1 MAENASKGHPS
12 GKRRVEKT
20 STSTALELHEAHRK
34 RVTKSDVLR
43 EATRLFAEKGYDGLT
58 MGELATRV
66 GLRKASLFHHFP
78 TKDALYERVLATLVE
93 AVEAAVFRALTT
105 DDSAVARLDS
115 LSDAITAALGAHPH
129 AARLLVGE
137 AIHGGPLMREILGS
151 KIDAL
156 LSSAR
161 EFVRIGQGQG
171 VFDRELDPTHVVLTI
186 AGAHFIPFAVE
197 DIVHRFTG
205 AVPAHPAF
213 VGARTVAIRE
223 QVRRM
228 LGVRK

>member
-1 MAENASKGHPS
+1 MVENASKGHPS
-12 GKRRVEKT
+12 GKRRVEK
-20 STSTALELHEAHRK
+20 SIGPVAQDIDAHRK
-34 RVTKSDVLR
+34 RVNKGDVVR

-78 TKDALYERVLATLVE
+78 TKDALYERVLTTLVE
-93 AVEAAVFRALTT
+93 AMETAVFGALGTEGT
-105 DDSAVARLDS
+105 ALDRLDS
-115 LSDAITAALGAHPH
+115 LSDAITAALGSHPH

-137 AIHGGPLMREILGS
+137 AVHGGALMREILGG
-151 KIDAL
+151 KVDAV
-156 LSSAR
+156 LSTAR
-161 EFVRIGQGQG
+161 EFIRSGQREG

-205 AVPAHPAF
+205 AFPAHPAF
-213 VGARTVAIRE
+213 VGARTVAMRE